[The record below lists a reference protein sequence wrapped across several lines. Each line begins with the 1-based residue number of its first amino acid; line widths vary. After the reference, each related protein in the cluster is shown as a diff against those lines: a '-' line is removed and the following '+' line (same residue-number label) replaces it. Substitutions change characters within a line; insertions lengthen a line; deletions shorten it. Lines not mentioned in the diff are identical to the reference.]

1 MYKYITFKETKD
13 CLKLSFIETTPRWK
27 YSMLAMDKDV
37 VFAVKSMDKTR
48 LTITRIG
55 ALLSLGIILEIASLV
70 ALTDALPT
78 SMDLS
83 DNTYE
88 AVKRAGFVGM
98 RGKKSDAEEDANA
111 LSQLMSSHQVW
122 EPALSNHKRAGFVGM
137 RGKKSYGFDNQGD
150 LLQYLSML
158 YQQQPVSR
166 NLQGTHLKRAG
177 FVGMRGKKSAT
188 GDESVLQKRAA
199 FVGMRGPGR
208 FTSVLVYALS
218 ATTCKQKPSRYTPQE
233 GWFCRHARKK
243 NLQLVMNQFYKKEL
257 HS

>member
-1 MYKYITFKETKD
+1 MGD
-13 CLKLSFIETTPRWK
+13 CLKMGFIETTPRWK

-37 VFAVKSMDKTR
+37 VFAVKSMGKTR
-48 LTITRIG
+48 LTVTRIG
-55 ALLSLGIILEIASLV
+55 ALLSLGIILEVASLV

-88 AVKRAGFVGM
+88 AV
-98 RGKKSDAEEDANA
+98 
-111 LSQLMSSHQVW
+111 
-122 EPALSNHKRAGFVGM
+122 KRAGFVGM

-177 FVGMRGKKSAT
+177 FVGMRGKKSTT

-199 FVGMRGPGR
+199 FVGMRGRRGPSELG
-208 FTSVLVYALS
+208 YDGMALPYS
-218 ATTCKQKPSRYTPQE
+218 IQDMEEEMSP
-233 GWFCRHARKK
+233 
-243 NLQLVMNQFYKKEL
+243 KERRAGFVGMRG
-257 HS
+257 

>member
-1 MYKYITFKETKD
+1 MGD

-37 VFAVKSMDKTR
+37 VFAVKSMGKTR
-48 LTITRIG
+48 LTVTRIG
-55 ALLSLGIILEIASLV
+55 ALLSLGIILEVASLV

-88 AVKRAGFVGM
+88 AV
-98 RGKKSDAEEDANA
+98 
-111 LSQLMSSHQVW
+111 
-122 EPALSNHKRAGFVGM
+122 KRAGFVGM

-166 NLQGTHLKRAG
+166 NLQSTHLKRAG
-177 FVGMRGKKSAT
+177 FVGMRGKKSTT

-199 FVGMRGPGR
+199 FVGMRGRRG
-208 FTSVLVYALS
+208 LS
-218 ATTCKQKPSRYTPQE
+218 ELGYE
-233 GWFCRHARKK
+233 GMD
-243 NLQLVMNQFYKKEL
+243 LPYSIQDMEEEMSPKERRAGFVGMRG
-257 HS
+257 

>member
-1 MYKYITFKETKD
+1 MG
-13 CLKLSFIETTPRWK
+13 LKMGFIETTPRWK
-27 YSMLAMDKDV
+27 YSMLAMDKGV

-55 ALLSLGIILEIASLV
+55 TLLSLGIILEIASLV

-98 RGKKSDAEEDANA
+98 RGKKA
-111 LSQLMSSHQVW
+111 
-122 EPALSNHKRAGFVGM
+122 
-137 RGKKSYGFDNQGD
+137 YGFDNQGD

-166 NLQGTHLKRAG
+166 NLQSTHLKRAG
-177 FVGMRGKKSAT
+177 FVGMRGKKST
-188 GDESVLQKRAA
+188 IGDESVLQKRAA
-199 FVGMRGPGR
+199 FVGMRGRRGL
-208 FTSVLVYALS
+208 SELGYDGMALPYS
-218 ATTCKQKPSRYTPQE
+218 IQDMEEEMSP
-233 GWFCRHARKK
+233 
-243 NLQLVMNQFYKKEL
+243 KERRAGFVGMRG
-257 HS
+257 

>member
-1 MYKYITFKETKD
+1 MG
-13 CLKLSFIETTPRWK
+13 SFIETTPRWI

-98 RGKKSDAEEDANA
+98 RGKKSDAEEGANA

-158 YQQQPVSR
+158 YQQRESTPS
-166 NLQGTHLKRAG
+166 NLKRAG
-177 FVGMRGKKSAT
+177 FVGMRGKKSNS
-188 GDESVLQKRAA
+188 DESTLQKRAA
-199 FVGMRGPGR
+199 FVGMRGR
-208 FTSVLVYALS
+208 
-218 ATTCKQKPSRYTPQE
+218 RTPDESGYDELYLPYVQDIEQE
-233 GWFCRHARKK
+233 KRAGFVGMRG
-243 NLQLVMNQFYKKEL
+243 
-257 HS
+257 

>member
-1 MYKYITFKETKD
+1 
-13 CLKLSFIETTPRWK
+13 
-27 YSMLAMDKDV
+27 MLAMDKDV

-98 RGKKSDAEEDANA
+98 RGKKSDAEEDASA

-137 RGKKSYGFDNQGD
+137 RGKKSYG
-150 LLQYLSML
+150 
-158 YQQQPVSR
+158 V
-166 NLQGTHLKRAG
+166 
-177 FVGMRGKKSAT
+177 
-188 GDESVLQKRAA
+188 
-199 FVGMRGPGR
+199 
-208 FTSVLVYALS
+208 
-218 ATTCKQKPSRYTPQE
+218 
-233 GWFCRHARKK
+233 
-243 NLQLVMNQFYKKEL
+243 
-257 HS
+257 

>member
-1 MYKYITFKETKD
+1 
-13 CLKLSFIETTPRWK
+13 
-27 YSMLAMDKDV
+27 MLAMNKDV

-177 FVGMRGKKSAT
+177 FVGMRGKKST
-188 GDESVLQKRAA
+188 IGDESVLQKRAA
-199 FVGMRGPGR
+199 FVGMRGRRG
-208 FTSVLVYALS
+208 LS
-218 ATTCKQKPSRYTPQE
+218 DLGYDGMDLPYSIQDMEEEMSP
-233 GWFCRHARKK
+233 
-243 NLQLVMNQFYKKEL
+243 KERRAGFVGMRG
-257 HS
+257 